1 MIRLRR
7 IGPVQFTNVLET
19 VLGIYTA
26 AMHPPSEQL
35 TGRMSI
41 MRNHAAYPDFACLL
55 AEAPQERRIVG
66 FAYGF
71 HGTEGQ
77 WWHDVVHRGLCDR
90 AGPEVCEDWLGDAL
104 ELAEIHVHPDYQG
117 RGIGRRLIHA
127 LCAGRPER
135 TAVLSTHDAPTA
147 ARHLYQDV
155 GFVDLMT
162 RFEFPGGYENYIIA
176 GARLPLAAKMP
187 AG

>member
-1 MIRLRR
+1 RRTRTDHRRHPRRSGHRLAGSAVRPVFAPSAARLTDRGTSLRCVIRLRR

-77 WWHDVVHRGLCDR
+77 
-90 AGPEVCEDWLGDAL
+90 
-104 ELAEIHVHPDYQG
+104 
-117 RGIGRRLIHA
+117 
-127 LCAGRPER
+127 
-135 TAVLSTHDAPTA
+135 
-147 ARHLYQDV
+147 
-155 GFVDLMT
+155 
-162 RFEFPGGYENYIIA
+162 
-176 GARLPLAAKMP
+176 
-187 AG
+187 